1 MTLLTGLG
9 LVAAMGVSGQRPV
22 SAAPVPWEYDTMV
35 DLVALAK
42 DHAPAPT
49 VADWDGDGR
58 DDLLV
63 GLRTTEQFGGV
74 AVATRRPDGSLGPPV
89 SAFGAGSASSVAGP
103 VTFVRPAVADWDGNG
118 RPDLL
123 FGTQDGSKGI
133 HVCLTAATGS
143 AGGVDGGSCRQL
155 RTTSGALVGG
165 TTGSSTAY
173 VSPEVVDW
181 DRDGDADLL
190 VGTGGVAT
198 EKAVRLY
205 ANVGTATAPVLADAR
220 TVVSRSTSGL
230 GTETYFEPTVVDV
243 DDDGRRDL
251 LVAGAREGSTQQFS
265 LRQCLNSGT
274 DATPVFRSCTSTSL
288 PGLVHNVVDAT
299 DWDGDGYLDL
309 LRGFHSAFVANPV
322 TMLHG
327 EAPDTDADGLSDSLD
342 NCPTTPNE
350 PDLELDNANPAQ
362 LDTDDDGAGDACD
375 PDDDGDATADGA
387 DNCPWTPN
395 PDQGDGDGD
404 GRGDRCD
411 ARDDRRDHPGAGSH
425 EVQMA
430 DRIGWGRKPVIT
442 QRADAMSVGYR
453 QEIAEA
459 LVGESLA
466 RGLPFSLAVI
476 PWDAPRFGAARGSA
490 YLDEVIDNPNF
501 EAVQHGTYHTCVYV
515 PYVEEHGSSAAEFD
529 CGMDA
534 ARSYNLMRV
543 GHDAMLETVDF
554 GRASH
559 QLSGFVPPTD
569 AYDDA
574 AGEAIQALGYRW
586 VASAW
591 YAESPRFTYV
601 DDTGLVHLP
610 WSQIACGNGA
620 ASWTD
625 CQRTDVQGLA
635 AHSGVDCDDP
645 AVCTPTRDGKDYSD
659 WEQYASASLADRC
672 RNDFERYGVCSV
684 LYELTSFDADFRT
697 GALDPVAFAGY
708 QQTLTELQ
716 QLAADAG
723 AVFMTLGDYAAALQ
737 AEDTVAPAIDIA
749 TPGQRSYGYEETLTV
764 DVAVSDDLSGVHA
777 AVITLD
783 GEPVEDGASIDLSSF
798 SLGEHTLQ
806 VTAEDVAGNTNSSS
820 VTFTVVDTIAPTISI
835 VSPAAADYEH
845 HEVVPVDVE
854 VTDERSDVAQVAVSL
869 DGTTTTAE
877 ALDLLDLSLGE
888 HRLTVV
894 AHDSAGNAAERTVV
908 FGVRATV
915 ASLQGTVAR
924 FAGEG
929 VLTDRGLV
937 RALEQTLSAVEAA
950 MARDLMGTAANQLLA
965 FQQQVAA
972 QRGKKVPEDAAELLV
987 TDAVAVSAAL

>member
-1 MTLLTGLG
+1 MLLAGLALAG
-9 LVAAMGVSGQRPV
+9 AMVVPGQQLAG
-22 SAAPVPWEYDTMV
+22 AAPVPWEYDTTV
-35 DLVALAK
+35 DLVALTK

-49 VADWDGDGR
+49 VVDWDGDGR
-58 DDLLV
+58 DDLVL
-63 GLRTTEQFGGV
+63 GLRTAEQFGGV
-74 AVATRRPDGSLGPPV
+74 AVATRGPDGGLGPLASV
-89 SAFGAGSASSVAGP
+89 FTAGSVSSVAGS
-103 VTFVRPAVADWDGNG
+103 VSFVRPSVTDWNGDGRN
-118 RPDLL
+118 DLL
-123 FGTQDGSKGI
+123 FGTLTGSKGV
-133 HVCLTAATGS
+133 HLCLAAAT
-143 AGGVDGGSCRQL
+143 GVDGGSCGQL

-190 VGTGGVAT
+190 VGTGGVAN

-205 ANVGTATAPVLADAR
+205 ANVGTATVPVLEDPR

-230 GTETYFEPTVVDV
+230 GTESYFEPTVVDI

-251 LVAGAREGSTQQFS
+251 LVAGSRDGTTQQFS

-274 DATPVFRSCTSTSL
+274 DAAPAFRSCTSRSL
-288 PGLVHNVVDAT
+288 PGLVHNVVDTA

-309 LRGFHSAFVANPV
+309 VRGFHSAFVDNPV

-327 EAPDTDADGLSDSLD
+327 EAPDTDGDGLSDSLD

-362 LDTDDDGAGDACD
+362 LDTDGDGAGDACD

-395 PDQGDGDGD
+395 RDQADGDGD

-411 ARDDRRDHPGAGSH
+411 ARDDRTDHPGAGSY

-459 LVGESLA
+459 LTDESLA

-476 PWDAPRFGAARGSA
+476 PWDTQRFGAARGSA
-490 YLDEVIDNPNF
+490 YLDEVIDDPNF
-501 EAVQHGTYHTCVYV
+501 EAVQHGTYHTCVYS
-515 PYVEEHGSSAAEFD
+515 PYVEEHGTSAAEFD

-569 AYDDA
+569 AYDAA

-591 YAESPRFTYV
+591 YAETPRFTYV

-625 CQRTDVQGLA
+625 CQRTDTQGMA

-645 AVCTPTRDGKDYSD
+645 EVCTPTRDGKDYSD
-659 WEQYASASLADRC
+659 WEQYASTSLADRC

-684 LYELTSFDADFRT
+684 LYELTSFDGDFRT
-697 GALDPVAFAGY
+697 GALDPVAFAGF

-716 QLAADAG
+716 HLAADSG

-737 AEDTVAPAIDIA
+737 AEDSVAPAIEIA
-749 TPGQRSYGYEETLTV
+749 TPGERSYGYQETLTV
-764 DVAVSDDLSGVHA
+764 DVAVSDDLSGIHE
-777 AVITLD
+777 AVILLD
-783 GEPVEDGASIDLSSF
+783 GAAVEDGASIDLSSF

-806 VTAEDVAGNTNSSS
+806 VTAADVAGNTSSSS
-820 VTFTVVDTIAPTISI
+820 VTFTVVDSVPPTISI
-835 VSPAAADYEH
+835 ASPTAADYEH

-854 VTDERSDVAQVAVSL
+854 VGDAKSGIGDVRITLDGADVA
-869 DGTTTTAE
+869 DGA
-877 ALDLLDLSLGE
+877 ALDLLELPLGE
-888 HRLTVV
+888 HTLSVEARDESDNVSRQSVTFAVRASLTSLQ
-894 AHDSAGNAAERTVV
+894 ATLERYAAE
-908 FGVRATV
+908 GVIV
-915 ASLQGTVAR
+915 GQ
-924 FAGEG
+924 
-929 VLTDRGLV
+929 GLV
-937 RALEQTLSAVEAA
+937 RSLERELAAAEAA
-950 MARDLMGTAANQLLA
+950 FDRGRISAAANQLRA
-965 FQQQVAA
+965 FA
-972 QRGKKVPEDAAELLV
+972 QHVRAREDKDIPSAAAELLV
-987 TDAVAVSAAL
+987 TDATVVVTDL